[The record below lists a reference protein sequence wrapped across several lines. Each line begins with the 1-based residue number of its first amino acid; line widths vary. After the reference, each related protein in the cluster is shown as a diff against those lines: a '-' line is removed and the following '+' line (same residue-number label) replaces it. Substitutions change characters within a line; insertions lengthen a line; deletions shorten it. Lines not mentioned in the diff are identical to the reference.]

1 MATLY
6 WDPDGIP
13 GNNNVATGAGL
24 GGFGTW
30 SNAPIAC
37 WFNPATGK
45 DVAWTNAA
53 GDVAVFLGAAQQAV
67 SVAGSVTCAAATFQ
81 SSFIELKSFAS
92 QPGSLEI
99 APSGMSITVATGMPA
114 TISVPITGSG
124 TLSKDGAGLL
134 VLTANE
140 TYTGA
145 TNVLAGTLDVRGNLA
160 SHVTAT
166 GGTVAGLVF
175 FDPDLA
181 AAVRE
186 TLGMSVD
193 VVLTPSNVAGL
204 SSLTV
209 DGNKISDLT
218 GLNPANTPNLAA
230 LSLLPGD
237 FSAKPAGLMS
247 LAPLAGLTKLKTLAI
262 QHVGLTDAVLE
273 KLPALPALDTLDVR
287 FNSIGMVPT
296 NVAGLPGLSTLLVH
310 GNPSLADS
318 PRAGLKNLKGRPV
331 DVDVAADG
339 AETAAT
345 VADLAAS
352 LYYLPQKMLEYVT
365 NTVAFQP
372 YVGLM
377 KGPLATLQTK
387 AGNDWDTNALLAGL
401 FNAAGIETRFV
412 SGSIKVTEKQAMD
425 YVGARDVTAAANIL
439 SKAGIGG
446 GIGTLTHAWIEASVR
461 LPGAAAEA
469 WVPLDASWKFR
480 DFRPGVAGIFE
491 NVPFSA
497 VETDYLT
504 NPSWQ
509 TKTTAEYY
517 ESKVATWLAANRPG
531 VTTADVAYDGPIRQQ
546 LFSKLPG
553 GLPYEVATSAPS
565 TAPTYSVAIEL
576 TNSGEVASGATI
588 KQGSSLYSPNGA
600 YRLSVEANGRLTLYQ
615 NSTAIWTNN
624 VNVSS
629 TDTKL
634 LFQQDGN
641 LSVTTGAA
649 VVWRTSVGNYP
660 GSRLCV
666 QDDGNVVIYS
676 AQNTA
681 LWSTNTARPQLNLS
695 PIVLMSKTVTLSEI
709 ACQRLTVDPNLN
721 GSSWTAQPVLRL
733 AGTEIG
739 RSSRPLPERGSFALK
754 VSITSPSGGQGYS
767 RTFSRGADRFI
778 AIGLDA
784 NQFTDAVLVGKR
796 AVANT
801 EQLNV
806 ANGVAVD
813 NEKAIGGL
821 LDLAIA
827 SYFNATDAD
836 EAWIAGLTGAVAN
849 RSAVALGIA
858 TSGPKLSTT
867 ATPNLQFPYLPADMG
882 IDVPA
887 NVGGAISIDSSTP
900 TLDLTR
906 DTLIGYSNSALEGLT
921 LEELTNFDSI
931 STVKAFQ
938 VVAATPQGINGLV
951 EINSTT
957 VLSIDNLLPSPG
969 VRPGILGVRP
979 EIKAKIAEAV
989 NRGLPGVKDYEGVT
1003 FKVLVPMT
1011 EVSLGGTTQDEQWK
1025 GIGYTLTCVT
1035 KDSKDARNG
1044 KTVGY
1049 IINGSLNGGP
1059 LTSYGGYTSKYS
1071 PPISIAKPAAPVNNP
1086 SNYLGDPVNIANGNV
1101 YSEQTDV
1108 EIPNLGV
1115 PLAFRRHFDSV
1126 NTKSAVGS
1134 PGDWS
1139 DRGMGEGWSFTYSD
1153 QLKVAADDTTVTWFT
1168 DQGLRLEF
1176 AKTTTGYT
1184 SPTGIF
1190 GTLTGAAG
1198 TGFTWTDV
1206 DGKTTKF
1213 GVAVGGVNPLVSISD
1228 RFGNGI
1234 KVQFESGTKRLSTV
1248 SDLKD
1253 ASRWLSFSYAAD
1265 ATHIGGMKDFTG
1277 RSWTYGYIGS
1287 RLASVTAPV
1296 PASGVA
1302 APIVRYAYYSDKVLG
1317 GLLQTLT
1324 DPLGNFTSW
1333 EYYANR
1339 RGFRVT
1345 DAAGNRHSLTYDLHR
1360 YQSAF
1365 IDERGNLSRYSYD
1378 TKGNLVEVRQ
1388 ADRTV
1393 ERSTWYDSGLKETS
1407 TDAYGVVERYTYD
1420 AFGKI
1425 RVVNGR
1431 VGNDTFYNYNSG
1443 PFHDLDQIVAYNDPN
1458 DPNDHVLTKFEYDT
1472 TGFLTGRI
1480 DDFGLGRL
1488 NLKTQFLT
1496 QASGLAATSTAPSGI
1511 TTWFTYNAA
1520 GQPVSSEKYLLPT
1533 LTVSELAHYDNRGN
1547 LDSKTDGNG
1556 VVTTYGFDALGRKTS
1571 ETSADP
1577 DGTASPLP
1585 ALTTTFIYD
1594 LASNL
1599 TGTVLGDGRTTS
1611 GTFDKMQRGLK
1622 SVRVDGTFT
1631 LASYDPAG
1639 NLVSQT
1645 DAAGRITRYL
1655 YDARNR
1661 QVATLYPDGT
1671 GEQTRYDGGGR
1682 IVAVTDRA
1690 GVTTTSTYDKLGRRV
1705 TETGPSPD
1713 GISPGPVTRS
1723 GYDGRGNLSVITDPL
1738 GETLGDR
1745 DHSTT
1750 YKYDNVGRK
1759 TKETQ
1764 ADPDGSGPLLAPATV
1779 FGYDSDGNLT
1789 TVTDPRGFATTYAY
1803 DPLGRK
1809 SSTTTADPDG
1819 AGPLV
1824 PLVTQ
1829 YRYDAAG
1836 NLRYEIAPGGSDEK
1850 DVAFTTEHLYDRL
1863 NREIR
1868 TILPDPDG
1876 ATGPFPRPTLDR
1888 GYDARG
1894 FLFQSTDPLARVT
1907 TSTFD
1912 NLGRVLTVTN
1922 PAGDVTTT
1930 VYDAVGNAVV
1940 ATDPL
1945 GRRTVSSFDAMNRPV
1960 AVRAASPSAGVQ
1972 GPVTS
1977 MRYDSAG

>member
-1 MATLY
+1 MGWLDARSGGLAVGNRRHLRASSARELKHDRPRGTPCPKGDIEERWPTMRWIARGEGRRGRMTRRPGPISQRRSLFHRRRESGRSRRRSGRGGIRLSHESLEERRVMATLY
-6 WDPDGIP
+6 WDPDGNP

-24 GGFGTW
+24 GGSGMW

-37 WFNPATGK
+37 WFNPETK
-45 DVAWTNAA
+45 QNVAWTNAA

-114 TISVPITGSG
+114 TISIPITGSG
-124 TLSKDGAGLL
+124 TLSKAGAGLL
-134 VLTANE
+134 VLAANE

-145 TNVLAGTLDVRGNLA
+145 TKVLAGTLDVRGNLA
-160 SHVTAT
+160 SHVTAS

-193 VVLTPSNVAGL
+193 TVLTPSNVAGL
-204 SSLTV
+204 SALTV
-209 DGNKISDLT
+209 DSNKISDLT
-218 GLNPANTPNLAA
+218 GLNPANTPNLTA

-237 FSAKPAGLMS
+237 FSAKPAGPEKPEGLKS

-273 KLPALPALDTLDVR
+273 KLSALPALDTLDVR
-287 FNSIGMVPT
+287 FNSIGVIPA
-296 NVAGLPGLSTLLVH
+296 NVAGLPGLSTLMVH
-310 GNPSLADS
+310 GNPLLADS
-318 PRAGLKNLKGRPV
+318 PRNGLQNLKGRPIN
-331 DVDVAADG
+331 VDVAADG
-339 AETAAT
+339 PETAAT

-401 FNAAGIETRFV
+401 FNAAGISTRFV
-412 SGSIKVTEKQAMD
+412 SGSIKVTEKQVMD

-446 GIGTLTHAWIEASVR
+446 GIGTLTHAWMEASVR
-461 LPGAAAEA
+461 LPGVAAEA
-469 WVPLDASWKFR
+469 WLPLDASWKFR
-480 DFRPGVAGIFE
+480 DFRPGVAGILE
-491 NVPFSA
+491 NVPFSP

-504 NPSWQ
+504 SPSWQ

-517 ESKVATWLAANRPG
+517 ESKMATWLAANRPG

-546 LFSKLPG
+546 SFSKLPE
-553 GLPYEVATSAPS
+553 GLPYKATASAAS
-565 TAPTYSVAIEL
+565 TAPTTIPKYSVEISLSSGTTSLFSTTLSLDDIALKRL
-576 TNSGEVASGATI
+576 TIDPRLNASGTFAQPALRSDGVTEAAAASTVPATAEVSLTISI
-588 KQGSSLYSPNGA
+588 K
-600 YRLSVEANGRLTLYQ
+600 
-615 NSTAIWTNN
+615 
-624 VNVSS
+624 
-629 TDTKL
+629 
-634 LFQQDGN
+634 
-641 LSVTTGAA
+641 
-649 VVWRTSVGNYP
+649 
-660 GSRLCV
+660 
-666 QDDGNVVIYS
+666 
-676 AQNTA
+676 
-681 LWSTNTARPQLNLS
+681 S
-695 PIVLMSKTVTLSEI
+695 PI
-709 ACQRLTVDPNLN
+709 
-721 GSSWTAQPVLRL
+721 
-733 AGTEIG
+733 
-739 RSSRPLPERGSFALK
+739 
-754 VSITSPSGGQGYS
+754 GGQGYS
-767 RTFSRGADRFI
+767 RTFIRGADRFI

-784 NQFTDAVLVGKR
+784 NQFTDAAIAGKR
-796 AVANT
+796 AVANA
-801 EQLNV
+801 EQLNA
-806 ANGVAVD
+806 ANGGPVD
-813 NEKAIGGL
+813 NDQAVGGL

-827 SYFNATDAD
+827 SYFNASDAD
-836 EAWIAGLTGAVAN
+836 EAWIAGLTGAVAQ

-906 DTLIGYSNSALEGLT
+906 DTLIGYNNSALEGLT

-938 VVAATPQGINGLV
+938 VVAATAQGINGLV

-969 VRPGILGVRP
+969 VRP
-979 EIKAKIAEAV
+979 EIRAKIAEAV
-989 NRGLPGVKDYEGVT
+989 NMGLPGVKDYEGVT
-1003 FKVLVPMT
+1003 FKVLVPRT
-1011 EVSLGGTTQDEQWK
+1011 EVSLGGITQDEQWK

-1049 IINGSLNGGP
+1049 IINGSVNGGP

-1071 PPISIAKPAAPVNNP
+1071 PPISIAEPAVQVNNQN
-1086 SNYLGDPVNIANGNV
+1086 NYLGDPVNIANGNV
-1101 YSEQTDV
+1101 YTEQTDV

-1115 PLAFRRHFDSV
+1115 PLAFRRHYDSIHTV
-1126 NTKSAVGS
+1126 SGLAGAPKV
-1134 PGDWS
+1134 WS

-1153 QLKVAADDTTVTWFT
+1153 QLKVVGKTVTWFT

-1176 AKTTTGYT
+1176 AKTSAGYT
-1184 SPTGIF
+1184 NPTGMF
-1190 GTLTGAAG
+1190 GTLTRAAG

-1206 DGKTTKF
+1206 DGKITTF
-1213 GVAVGGVNPLVSISD
+1213 GAAVVTGNDTVYRLISIND

-1234 KVQFESGTKRLSTV
+1234 KVQFEADTKRLSTV

-1265 ATHIGGMKDFTG
+1265 RAHISSIADFTG
-1277 RSWTYGYIGS
+1277 RSWTYGYTGI

-1296 PASGVA
+1296 PAPGGA
-1302 APIVRYAYYSDKVLG
+1302 APIVRYAYYSDKALG
-1317 GLLQTLT
+1317 GLLQSLT
-1324 DPLGNFTSW
+1324 DPLGNVTSW

-1378 TKGNLVEVRQ
+1378 TKGNLLELRQ

-1393 ERSTWYDSGLKETS
+1393 ESSTWYDTGLKASS
-1407 TDAYGVVERYTYD
+1407 TDAYGAIERYTYD
-1420 AFGKI
+1420 TFGKI
-1425 RVVNGR
+1425 HVVNGR

-1458 DPNDHVLTKFEYDT
+1458 DPNDHVLTKFEYDAV
-1472 TGFLTGRI
+1472 GFLTSRT
-1480 DDFGLGRL
+1480 DDSGPGRL

-1496 QASGLAATSTAPSGI
+1496 QGRGLAATSTAPSGI

-1556 VVTTYGFDALGRKTS
+1556 VVTSYGFDALGRKTS

-1577 DGTASPLP
+1577 DGTANPLP
-1585 ALTTTFIYD
+1585 ALTTTFRYD

-1599 TGTVLGDGRTTS
+1599 TGTVLGDLRTTS

-1682 IVAVTDRA
+1682 IVAVNDRA
-1690 GVTTTSTYDKLGRRV
+1690 GSTTTYTYDALGRKL

-1713 GISPGPVTRS
+1713 GTSSGPVIRS
-1723 GYDGRGNLSVITDPL
+1723 GYDGRGNPSVITDPL
-1738 GETLGDR
+1738 GATLGDR

-1750 YKYDNVGRK
+1750 YDYDNVGRK

-1764 ADPDGSGPLLAPATV
+1764 ADPDGS
-1779 FGYDSDGNLT
+1779 
-1789 TVTDPRGFATTYAY
+1789 
-1803 DPLGRK
+1803 
-1809 SSTTTADPDG
+1809 
-1819 AGPLV
+1819 
-1824 PLVTQ
+1824 
-1829 YRYDAAG
+1829 
-1836 NLRYEIAPGGSDEK
+1836 
-1850 DVAFTTEHLYDRL
+1850 
-1863 NREIR
+1863 
-1868 TILPDPDG
+1868 
-1876 ATGPFPRPTLDR
+1876 
-1888 GYDARG
+1888 
-1894 FLFQSTDPLARVT
+1894 
-1907 TSTFD
+1907 
-1912 NLGRVLTVTN
+1912 
-1922 PAGDVTTT
+1922 
-1930 VYDAVGNAVV
+1930 
-1940 ATDPL
+1940 
-1945 GRRTVSSFDAMNRPV
+1945 
-1960 AVRAASPSAGVQ
+1960 
-1972 GPVTS
+1972 
-1977 MRYDSAG
+1977 